1 MNRRTFVIV
10 SGLGLGLAG
19 CLNPRA
25 DTPTDSNGLRSD
37 PDLAAEN
44 ATDGGT
50 EETGR
55 NGDPSTD
62 TEAETETETAGTGDD
77 SGGESGDAGPAVTFP
92 SCTRAEVTGTFA
104 ADDVAFASTDFYED
118 GLYGNTMLEDGIVF
132 GEDVAA
138 PFSGTVAF
146 EIGETAAV
154 REAADEIVV
163 ELPPYG
169 SDGTVISSVTTERE
183 AYLTGGVT
191 HGNPHARE
199 CLREIDAGDG
209 GDTAVETSAAFEI
222 VRLET
227 NAPIDAGDVLDV
239 SATIENTG
247 GTDGTHDLALIVGHS
262 SERVDRR
269 TVSLAAGE
277 RTTITTGYETPRVD
291 ADQEFPVRIEAGD
304 AAAERSVLVHG
315 TD

>member
-1 MNRRTFVIV
+1 MNRRTFIGV
-10 SGLGLGLAG
+10 SGIGFGLAG
-19 CLNPRA
+19 CLDA
-25 DTPTDSNGLRSD
+25 DSDTPTDSNGSRSD
-37 PDLAAEN
+37 SDLATGN
-44 ATDGGT
+44 ATDGAT
-50 EETGR
+50 EEADR
-55 NGDPSTD
+55 NADPSTD
-62 TEAETETETAGTGDD
+62 TEAETETTGTGDD
-77 SGGESGDAGPAVTFP
+77 SGGESGDAEPTITFP

-154 REAADEIVV
+154 RESSDEVVV
-163 ELPPYG
+163 EIPPYG
-169 SDGTVISSVTTERE
+169 SDGTVISSLTTERE

-199 CLREIDAGDG
+199 CLREIEADDG
-209 GDTAVETSAAFEI
+209 GDTDAETPAAFEI

-227 NAPIDAGDVLDV
+227 NAPIDAGDFLEV

-247 GTDGTHDLALIVGHS
+247 GTDGTHDLELIVGHS
-262 SERVDRR
+262 SERVERR

-277 RTTITTGYETPRVD
+277 RTTVTTGYETPRVD
-291 ADQEFPVRIEAGD
+291 ADQEVPVRIEAGD
-304 AAAERSVLVHG
+304 DAAERSVFIHG

>member
-1 MNRRTFVIV
+1 MNRRTFIGV
-10 SGLGLGLAG
+10 SGIGFGLAG
-19 CLNPRA
+19 CLDA
-25 DTPTDSNGLRSD
+25 DSDTPTDSNGSRSD
-37 PDLAAEN
+37 SDLATGN
-44 ATDGGT
+44 ATDGAT
-50 EETGR
+50 EEADR
-55 NGDPSTD
+55 NADPSTD
-62 TEAETETETAGTGDD
+62 TEAETETTGTGDD
-77 SGGESGDAGPAVTFP
+77 SGGESGDAEPTVTFP

-154 REAADEIVV
+154 RESSDEVVV
-163 ELPPYG
+163 EIPPYG
-169 SDGTVISSVTTERE
+169 SDGTVISSLTTERE

-199 CLREIDAGDG
+199 CLREIEADDD
-209 GDTAVETSAAFEI
+209 GDTDAETPAAFEI
-222 VRLET
+222 VRFET
-227 NAPIDAGDVLDV
+227 NAPIDAGDFLEV

-247 GTDGTHDLALIVGHS
+247 GTDGTQPLELIVGHS
-262 SERVDRR
+262 SERVERR

-277 RTTITTGYETPRVD
+277 RTTVTTGYETPRVD
-291 ADQEFPVRIEAGD
+291 ADQEVPVRIEAGD
-304 AAAERSVLVHG
+304 DAAERSVLVHG